1 METSETLAGL
11 GPCGCACQRKVGQWR
26 RMRVGR
32 PGEDFCVRCKMCFE
46 DSFWGFGAT
55 IQVYT
60 RTELVFQSVD
70 RKICDTYTGLFC
82 RSVFRSR
89 DSKSSPE
96 TSGGDEFFLQFS
108 GTGGEV
114 LDVPIEK
121 SSRNARVGPGQP
133 VGW

>member
-1 METSETLAGL
+1 
-11 GPCGCACQRKVGQWR
+11 
-26 RMRVGR
+26 MRVGR

-82 RSVFRSR
+82 RSVLRSR

-96 TSGGDEFFLQFS
+96 ISGGDEFFLQFS

-114 LDVPIEK
+114 LDVAIEK
-121 SSRNARVGPGQP
+121 SSRNANCLQGSAPDNRWDGNGEMCLLLQDLL
-133 VGW
+133 